1 MFSKTYSKVWD
12 YSNFI
17 YLFPLSLLILFLSF
31 NLLRAEDMKIE
42 QFYFDIANSET
53 IDQYSSFDEETIES
67 IIDSIEYMF
76 WAEYIRDPYIGN
88 ENAKIQI
95 QKAKAIIDQIEGKE
109 EFAKRQKTYVDLLE
123 TYVVERSS
131 EQAISLINELG
142 DIEEYINEEISES
155 RRDTISSTYYRLLT
169 NLIISLSSEEK
180 FPEALQFINIFD
192 DGFRNICSFVCFF
205 FDI

>member
-1 MFSKTYSKVWD
+1 MKNIILMAMFSENYSKVLN
-12 YSNFI
+12 YFNFI

-31 NLLRAEDMKIE
+31 NLLKAEDIKIE

-53 IDQYSSFDEETIES
+53 IDQFSSFDEETLES
-67 IIDSIEYMF
+67 IIDSIASMF
-76 WAEYIRDPYIGN
+76 WHEYIRDPGTDN

-95 QKAKAIIDQIEGKE
+95 QKAKAIIAQIAGKE

-142 DIEEYINEEISES
+142 DIEEYINEEI
-155 RRDTISSTYYRLLT
+155 
-169 NLIISLSSEEK
+169 
-180 FPEALQFINIFD
+180 
-192 DGFRNICSFVCFF
+192 
-205 FDI
+205 